1 MRWKSPKIWWA
12 LVTLT
17 LPGVASATSL
27 SDSVRSLR
35 VHREGA
41 MLQEYIDLLSIPNV
55 GSDKPNIR
63 RNAEFIAA
71 MMQRRGIN
79 ATLLEGDSSDAN
91 PAVFGEVKTRGA
103 HKTITFYAHYD
114 GQPVN
119 PAKWAQGLQPFAP
132 VFITAPIDR
141 GGSIIESYQSEQKVS
156 DDWRIVARSAAD
168 DKAGV
173 MTILNAFSALTE
185 SGRKLHLNL
194 KFFFEGEEEQG
205 SPHLD
210 EILAKHSE
218 LLKTDAW
225 VIADGPRHALGQK
238 TIVFGVRGDV
248 NLSLT
253 VYGPKRPLHSGNYGN
268 WAPNPAWRLAN
279 LLTSMKDAQDHV
291 TIAGFYD
298 DVIPLSPRERA
309 ALLETPSIEATLQAE
324 LGIARPDGNGTS
336 MAELLTRP
344 SLNIDGI
351 QSGDVGPAANNIIPS
366 RADAVLDLRLA
377 KGNTVNGQV
386 QKVIAHIKAQGFQ
399 LIDHDPSDEERRRY
413 DKLARVSVGA
423 GYEAQRTSMDSPIAL
438 AVVAAIQSTSQ
449 DPVVN
454 VVSAGGSLP
463 LILFE
468 RRFGANVLTVPV
480 VNYDNNQHA
489 ENENVQVRFLW
500 EGIEEMAAIMS
511 IQ

>member
-1 MRWKSPKIWWA
+1 VLRKKYKIWMAILA
-12 LVTLT
+12 LS
-17 LPGVASATSL
+17 LPFLARTESL
-27 SDSVRSLR
+27 SDSVRNLR
-35 VHREGA
+35 AHREA
-41 MLQEYIDLLSIPNV
+41 AILQEYVDLLSIPNV

-79 ATLLEGDSSDAN
+79 AILLDGDSSDAN
-91 PAVFGEVKTRGA
+91 PAVFGEIKTPGA

-119 PAKWAQGLQPFAP
+119 PAKWAEGLKPFTP
-132 VFITAPIDR
+132 VFITAPIEH
-141 GGSIIESYQSEQKVS
+141 GGVIIGSYKSGQKVA
-156 DDWRIVARSAAD
+156 DDWRIAARSAAD

-173 MTILNAFSALTE
+173 MTILNAFGALKE
-185 SGRKLHLNL
+185 ARRKLHVNI

-218 LLKTDAW
+218 LLQTDAW
-225 VIADGPRHALGQK
+225 VIADGPRHVLGGK
-238 TIVFGVRGDV
+238 SVLFGVRGDV
-248 NLSLT
+248 NLMLT

-268 WAPNPAWRLAN
+268 WAPNPALRLAS
-279 LLTSMKDAQDHV
+279 LLASMKDTQDRV
-291 TIAGFYD
+291 TIAGYYD
-298 DVIPLSPRERA
+298 DVVPLSPRERVALA
-309 ALLETPSIEATLQAE
+309 ANPSMEAALQAE
-324 LGIARPDGNGTS
+324 LGIAKPDGNGTS

-344 SLNIDGI
+344 TLNINGI
-351 QSGDVGPAANNIIPS
+351 RSGDVGPSANNIIPS
-366 RADAVLDLRLA
+366 SADAVLDLRLA
-377 KGNTVNGQV
+377 KGNTVSAQV
-386 QKVIAHIKAQGFQ
+386 NKVIEHIKAQGFQ
-399 LIDHDPSDEERRRY
+399 VIDHDPTDEERRTQE
-413 DKLARVSVGA
+413 KLIRVSVGP
-423 GYEAQRTSMDSPIAL
+423 GYEAQRTSMDSPIAR
-438 AVVAAIQSTSQ
+438 AVVTAVQSTSQ
-449 DPVVN
+449 EPVVT

-468 RRFGANVLTVPV
+468 RRFGAAVLTVPV

-500 EGIEEMAAIMS
+500 DGIEEMAAIMS